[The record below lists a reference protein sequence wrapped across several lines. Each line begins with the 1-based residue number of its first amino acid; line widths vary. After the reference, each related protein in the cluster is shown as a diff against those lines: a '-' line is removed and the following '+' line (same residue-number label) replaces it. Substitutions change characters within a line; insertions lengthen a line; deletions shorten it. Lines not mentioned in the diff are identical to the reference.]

1 MLWRLRHAH
10 GRARA
15 YGAEGEGRYRG
26 GTAPEVIVCAPPFG
40 TKPIEAWGF
49 NYNAGGH
56 VVNTFEINSTIVVDA
71 GSQLSGQGHVALLT
85 MRRTVSFKFPTFT
98 GCGKIAYLGGGLL
111 EG

>member
-1 MLWRLRHAH
+1 M
-10 GRARA
+10 RASFP
-15 YGAEGEGRYRG
+15 Y
-26 GTAPEVIVCAPPFG
+26 
-40 TKPIEAWGF
+40 EADRRMGV

-85 MRRTVSFKFPTFT
+85 SAGRYDFKFPTFT
-98 GCGKIAYLGGGLL
+98 GCGKIASLGGGLL